1 MLAILGLFG
10 TWRVAGPV
18 SLDGLEG
25 PHNGW
30 LVLLFGLIA
39 LVGAGSPSRGG
50 WLGILTVLGCGG
62 AMLYG
67 AVLGLAEDGDV
78 LGGRSGWGI
87 WLTTVA
93 SACVVAVAV
102 GAGGRRIR
110 GSTPAEPRT
119 SP

>member
-10 TWRVAGPV
+10 TWRVAGSV

-30 LVLLFGLIA
+30 LVLVFGLIA
-39 LVGAGSPSRGG
+39 LAGAGSLSRGG

-67 AVLGLAEDGDV
+67 AVVSLAEDGAV
-78 LGGRSGWGI
+78 LGGRSGWGV

-93 SACVVAVAV
+93 SACVAALAVA
-102 GAGGRRIR
+102 GAGQRFR
-110 GSTPAEPRT
+110 GSTRADPRT